1 MKTSDRRST
10 RMMAVGLFAVAGL
23 GLTACD
29 TEEPVAEE
37 PVVVD
42 PATEEPAMGET
53 ATEEPAMGET
63 ATGDPAVDIIYTGPY
78 DQAFVDEID
87 TYTAQDVTV
96 TAEVNETLTPDAFTI
111 GADVDPLL
119 VIETDESIPPV
130 DPGQEVEVTG
140 TVEEI
145 FEIVVV
151 EEDWGLDLDDEMF
164 AVYEG
169 EPYLVASNGS
179 IVTAE

>member
-42 PATEEPAMGET
+42 PATEDPAMEEP

-78 DQAFVDEID
+78 DQAFLDDID

-169 EPYLVASNGS
+169 EPYLVASNGT